1 MSRQRFRV
9 YYEDTDAG
17 GVVFYAN
24 YLKFIERGRTE
35 YLRELGFEQSIQT
48 KEKNLVF
55 VVRSLSADY
64 LSPAFLDDMIEVQ
77 TSIKLIKNASLIFAQ
92 KILNLE
98 KNTVL
103 FNAEVKVVSVLKNNL
118 KPCAFPQEI
127 LENLMEENSLS
138 IVSLIF
144 NAGLVVQLVM
154 IILVLMSIYSW
165 TVIMSKKKILM
176 DASNDIEIFHE
187 EFERNDKLAAL
198 YKNLPPLASDWTAM
212 EDIFGSGYKE
222 FTHTKSTTNQSLI
235 MNSERAYRSMNTSA
249 SNEIDRLDSSL
260 SILAMIAS
268 SSPYIG
274 LFGTVWGIMH
284 SFIGLA
290 SVKQATI
297 AVVAPGIAEAL
308 IATAF
313 GLFAAIP
320 ATIAY
325 NRLVSQVEEIGNK
338 YTAFVEE
345 IFVIL
350 QRQK

>member
-1 MSRQRFRV
+1 
-9 YYEDTDAG
+9 
-17 GVVFYAN
+17 
-24 YLKFIERGRTE
+24 
-35 YLRELGFEQSIQT
+35 
-48 KEKNLVF
+48 
-55 VVRSLSADY
+55 
-64 LSPAFLDDMIEVQ
+64 
-77 TSIKLIKNASLIFAQ
+77 
-92 KILNLE
+92 
-98 KNTVL
+98 
-103 FNAEVKVVSVLKNNL
+103 
-118 KPCAFPQEI
+118 
-127 LENLMEENSLS
+127 MEENSLS
-138 IVSLIF
+138 IVGLIF

-176 DASNDIEIFHE
+176 DASSDIDTFHE
-187 EFERNDKLAAL
+187 EFERNDKLDKL
-198 YKNLPPLASDWTAM
+198 YKNLPPLASDWSAM
-212 EDIFGSGYKE
+212 EDLFGSGYKE
-222 FTHTKSTTNQSLI
+222 FTHTKSTSNQSLI
-235 MNSERAYRSMNTSA
+235 MNSERAYRAMNTSA

-325 NRLVSQVEEIGNK
+325 NRLVSQVEDIGNR

>member
-1 MSRQRFRV
+1 
-9 YYEDTDAG
+9 
-17 GVVFYAN
+17 
-24 YLKFIERGRTE
+24 
-35 YLRELGFEQSIQT
+35 
-48 KEKNLVF
+48 
-55 VVRSLSADY
+55 
-64 LSPAFLDDMIEVQ
+64 
-77 TSIKLIKNASLIFAQ
+77 
-92 KILNLE
+92 
-98 KNTVL
+98 
-103 FNAEVKVVSVLKNNL
+103 
-118 KPCAFPQEI
+118 
-127 LENLMEENSLS
+127 MEENSLS
-138 IVSLIF
+138 IVNLIF
-144 NAGLVVQLVM
+144 SAGLIVQLVM

-176 DASNDIEIFHE
+176 DASNDIETFHE
-187 EFERNDKLAAL
+187 EFERNEKLSEL
-198 YKNLPPLASDWTAM
+198 YKNLPKLASDWSAM

-222 FTHTKSTTNQSLI
+222 FTHTKSTSNQSLI

-297 AVVAPGIAEAL
+297 AIVAPGIAEAL

-350 QRQK
+350 QRQ

>member
-1 MSRQRFRV
+1 
-9 YYEDTDAG
+9 
-17 GVVFYAN
+17 
-24 YLKFIERGRTE
+24 
-35 YLRELGFEQSIQT
+35 
-48 KEKNLVF
+48 
-55 VVRSLSADY
+55 
-64 LSPAFLDDMIEVQ
+64 
-77 TSIKLIKNASLIFAQ
+77 
-92 KILNLE
+92 
-98 KNTVL
+98 
-103 FNAEVKVVSVLKNNL
+103 
-118 KPCAFPQEI
+118 
-127 LENLMEENSLS
+127 MEENSLS
-138 IVSLIF
+138 IVGLIF

-165 TVIMSKKKILM
+165 TVIMSKKKILI
-176 DASNDIEIFHE
+176 DAASDIDNFHE
-187 EFERNDKLAAL
+187 EFERNDKLDKL
-198 YKNLPPLASDWTAM
+198 YKNLPPLASDWSAM

-222 FTHTKSTTNQSLI
+222 FTHTKSTSNQSLI
-235 MNSERAYRSMNTSA
+235 MNSERAYRAMNTSA

-325 NRLVSQVEEIGNK
+325 NRLVSQVEDIGNR

>member
-1 MSRQRFRV
+1 
-9 YYEDTDAG
+9 
-17 GVVFYAN
+17 
-24 YLKFIERGRTE
+24 
-35 YLRELGFEQSIQT
+35 
-48 KEKNLVF
+48 
-55 VVRSLSADY
+55 
-64 LSPAFLDDMIEVQ
+64 
-77 TSIKLIKNASLIFAQ
+77 
-92 KILNLE
+92 
-98 KNTVL
+98 
-103 FNAEVKVVSVLKNNL
+103 
-118 KPCAFPQEI
+118 
-127 LENLMEENSLS
+127 MEENSLS

-176 DASNDIEIFHE
+176 DASNDIETFHE
-187 EFERNDKLAAL
+187 EFERNEKLPDL
-198 YKNLPPLASDWTAM
+198 YKNLPKLASDWSAM

-222 FTHTKSTTNQSLI
+222 STSNQSLI
-235 MNSERAYRSMNTSA
+235 MNSERAYRAMNTSA

>member
-1 MSRQRFRV
+1 
-9 YYEDTDAG
+9 
-17 GVVFYAN
+17 
-24 YLKFIERGRTE
+24 
-35 YLRELGFEQSIQT
+35 
-48 KEKNLVF
+48 
-55 VVRSLSADY
+55 
-64 LSPAFLDDMIEVQ
+64 
-77 TSIKLIKNASLIFAQ
+77 
-92 KILNLE
+92 
-98 KNTVL
+98 
-103 FNAEVKVVSVLKNNL
+103 
-118 KPCAFPQEI
+118 
-127 LENLMEENSLS
+127 MEENSLS
-138 IVSLIF
+138 IVGLIF

-165 TVIMSKKKILM
+165 TGIMSKKKILM
-176 DASNDIEIFHE
+176 DASSDIDTFHE
-187 EFERNDKLAAL
+187 EFERNDKLDKL
-198 YKNLPPLASDWTAM
+198 YKNLPPLASDWSAM

-222 FTHTKSTTNQSLI
+222 FTHTKSTSNQSLI
-235 MNSERAYRSMNTSA
+235 MNSERAYRAMNTSA

-325 NRLVSQVEEIGNK
+325 NRLVSQVEDIGNR

>member
-1 MSRQRFRV
+1 
-9 YYEDTDAG
+9 
-17 GVVFYAN
+17 
-24 YLKFIERGRTE
+24 
-35 YLRELGFEQSIQT
+35 
-48 KEKNLVF
+48 
-55 VVRSLSADY
+55 
-64 LSPAFLDDMIEVQ
+64 
-77 TSIKLIKNASLIFAQ
+77 
-92 KILNLE
+92 
-98 KNTVL
+98 
-103 FNAEVKVVSVLKNNL
+103 
-118 KPCAFPQEI
+118 
-127 LENLMEENSLS
+127 MEENSLS
-138 IVSLIF
+138 IVGLIF

-176 DASNDIEIFHE
+176 DASSDIDTFHE
-187 EFERNDKLAAL
+187 EFERNDKLDKL
-198 YKNLPPLASDWTAM
+198 YKNLPPLASDWSAM

-222 FTHTKSTTNQSLI
+222 FTHTKSTSNQSLI
-235 MNSERAYRSMNTSA
+235 MNSERAYRAMNTSA

-325 NRLVSQVEEIGNK
+325 NRRVSQVEDIGNR
-338 YTAFVEE
+338 YTACVEE

>member
-1 MSRQRFRV
+1 
-9 YYEDTDAG
+9 
-17 GVVFYAN
+17 
-24 YLKFIERGRTE
+24 
-35 YLRELGFEQSIQT
+35 
-48 KEKNLVF
+48 
-55 VVRSLSADY
+55 
-64 LSPAFLDDMIEVQ
+64 
-77 TSIKLIKNASLIFAQ
+77 
-92 KILNLE
+92 
-98 KNTVL
+98 
-103 FNAEVKVVSVLKNNL
+103 
-118 KPCAFPQEI
+118 
-127 LENLMEENSLS
+127 MEENSLS

-144 NAGLVVQLVM
+144 SAGLVVQLVM

-176 DASNDIEIFHE
+176 DASNDIETFHE
-187 EFERNDKLAAL
+187 EFERNEKLTDL
-198 YKNLPPLASDWTAM
+198 YKNLPPLASDWSAM
-212 EDIFGSGYKE
+212 QDIFGSGYKE
-222 FTHTKSTTNQSLI
+222 FTHSKSTSTQSLI
-235 MNSERAYRSMNTSA
+235 MNSERAYRAMNTSA

-325 NRLVSQVEEIGNK
+325 NRLVSQVEDIGNR

>member
-1 MSRQRFRV
+1 
-9 YYEDTDAG
+9 
-17 GVVFYAN
+17 
-24 YLKFIERGRTE
+24 
-35 YLRELGFEQSIQT
+35 
-48 KEKNLVF
+48 
-55 VVRSLSADY
+55 
-64 LSPAFLDDMIEVQ
+64 
-77 TSIKLIKNASLIFAQ
+77 
-92 KILNLE
+92 
-98 KNTVL
+98 
-103 FNAEVKVVSVLKNNL
+103 
-118 KPCAFPQEI
+118 
-127 LENLMEENSLS
+127 MEENSLS
-138 IVSLIF
+138 IVNLIF
-144 NAGLVVQLVM
+144 SAGLVVQLVM

-176 DASNDIEIFHE
+176 DASNDIETFHE
-187 EFERNDKLAAL
+187 EFERNEKLSDL
-198 YKNLPPLASDWTAM
+198 YKNLPKLASDWSAM

-222 FTHTKSTTNQSLI
+222 FTHSKSTSNQSLI

-297 AVVAPGIAEAL
+297 AIVAPGIAEAL

>member
-1 MSRQRFRV
+1 
-9 YYEDTDAG
+9 
-17 GVVFYAN
+17 
-24 YLKFIERGRTE
+24 
-35 YLRELGFEQSIQT
+35 
-48 KEKNLVF
+48 
-55 VVRSLSADY
+55 
-64 LSPAFLDDMIEVQ
+64 
-77 TSIKLIKNASLIFAQ
+77 
-92 KILNLE
+92 
-98 KNTVL
+98 
-103 FNAEVKVVSVLKNNL
+103 
-118 KPCAFPQEI
+118 
-127 LENLMEENSLS
+127 MEENSLS
-138 IVSLIF
+138 IVGLIF
-144 NAGLVVQLVM
+144 NTGLVVQLVM

-176 DASNDIEIFHE
+176 DASSDIDTFHE
-187 EFERNDKLAAL
+187 EFERNDKLDKL
-198 YKNLPPLASDWTAM
+198 YKNLPPLASDWSAM

-222 FTHTKSTTNQSLI
+222 FTHTKSTSNQSLI
-235 MNSERAYRSMNTSA
+235 MNSERAYRAMNTSA

-325 NRLVSQVEEIGNK
+325 NRLVSQVEDIGNR

>member
-1 MSRQRFRV
+1 
-9 YYEDTDAG
+9 
-17 GVVFYAN
+17 
-24 YLKFIERGRTE
+24 
-35 YLRELGFEQSIQT
+35 
-48 KEKNLVF
+48 
-55 VVRSLSADY
+55 
-64 LSPAFLDDMIEVQ
+64 
-77 TSIKLIKNASLIFAQ
+77 
-92 KILNLE
+92 
-98 KNTVL
+98 
-103 FNAEVKVVSVLKNNL
+103 
-118 KPCAFPQEI
+118 
-127 LENLMEENSLS
+127 MEENSLS
-138 IVSLIF
+138 IVNLIF
-144 NAGLVVQLVM
+144 SAGLVVQLVM

-176 DASNDIEIFHE
+176 DASNDIETFHE
-187 EFERNDKLAAL
+187 EFERNEKLSEL
-198 YKNLPPLASDWTAM
+198 YKNLPKLASDWSAM

-222 FTHTKSTTNQSLI
+222 FTHTKSTSNQSLI

-325 NRLVSQVEEIGNK
+325 NRLVSQVEDIGNR

>member
-1 MSRQRFRV
+1 
-9 YYEDTDAG
+9 
-17 GVVFYAN
+17 
-24 YLKFIERGRTE
+24 
-35 YLRELGFEQSIQT
+35 
-48 KEKNLVF
+48 
-55 VVRSLSADY
+55 
-64 LSPAFLDDMIEVQ
+64 
-77 TSIKLIKNASLIFAQ
+77 
-92 KILNLE
+92 
-98 KNTVL
+98 
-103 FNAEVKVVSVLKNNL
+103 
-118 KPCAFPQEI
+118 
-127 LENLMEENSLS
+127 MEENSLS

-144 NAGLVVQLVM
+144 SAGLVVQLVM

-176 DASNDIEIFHE
+176 DASNDIETFHE
-187 EFERNDKLAAL
+187 EFERNEKLTDL
-198 YKNLPPLASDWTAM
+198 YKNLPPLASDWSAM

-222 FTHTKSTTNQSLI
+222 FTHSKSTSTQSLI
-235 MNSERAYRSMNTSA
+235 MNSERAYRAMNTSA

-325 NRLVSQVEEIGNK
+325 NRLVSQVEDIGNR
-338 YTAFVEE
+338 YTGFVEE

>member
-1 MSRQRFRV
+1 
-9 YYEDTDAG
+9 
-17 GVVFYAN
+17 
-24 YLKFIERGRTE
+24 
-35 YLRELGFEQSIQT
+35 
-48 KEKNLVF
+48 
-55 VVRSLSADY
+55 
-64 LSPAFLDDMIEVQ
+64 
-77 TSIKLIKNASLIFAQ
+77 
-92 KILNLE
+92 
-98 KNTVL
+98 
-103 FNAEVKVVSVLKNNL
+103 
-118 KPCAFPQEI
+118 
-127 LENLMEENSLS
+127 MEESSLS
-138 IVSLIF
+138 IVGLIF
-144 NAGLVVQLVM
+144 SAGLVVQLVM
-154 IILVLMSIYSW
+154 VILVLMSIYSW
-165 TVIMSKKKILM
+165 TVIMSKKKILL
-176 DASNDIEIFHE
+176 DASNDVENFHQV
-187 EFERNDKLAAL
+187 FEREEKLSVL
-198 YKNLPPLASDWTAM
+198 YKNLPPLASDRTAM

-222 FTHTKSTTNQSLI
+222 FTHTKSASSQALI

-297 AVVAPGIAEAL
+297 AIVAPGIAEAL

-325 NRLVSQVEEIGNK
+325 NRLVSHVEEIGNK

>member
-1 MSRQRFRV
+1 
-9 YYEDTDAG
+9 
-17 GVVFYAN
+17 
-24 YLKFIERGRTE
+24 
-35 YLRELGFEQSIQT
+35 
-48 KEKNLVF
+48 
-55 VVRSLSADY
+55 
-64 LSPAFLDDMIEVQ
+64 
-77 TSIKLIKNASLIFAQ
+77 
-92 KILNLE
+92 
-98 KNTVL
+98 
-103 FNAEVKVVSVLKNNL
+103 
-118 KPCAFPQEI
+118 
-127 LENLMEENSLS
+127 MEENSLS
-138 IVSLIF
+138 IVGLIF

-165 TVIMSKKKILM
+165 TVIMSKKKILI
-176 DASNDIEIFHE
+176 DAANDIDDFYE
-187 EFERNDKLAAL
+187 EFERNDNLANL
-198 YKNLPPLASDWTAM
+198 YKNLPPLASDWSAM

-222 FTHTKSTTNQSLI
+222 FTHTKSTSNQSLI
-235 MNSERAYRSMNTSA
+235 MNSERAYRAMNTSA

-325 NRLVSQVEEIGNK
+325 NRLVSQVEDIGNR

>member
-1 MSRQRFRV
+1 
-9 YYEDTDAG
+9 
-17 GVVFYAN
+17 
-24 YLKFIERGRTE
+24 
-35 YLRELGFEQSIQT
+35 
-48 KEKNLVF
+48 
-55 VVRSLSADY
+55 
-64 LSPAFLDDMIEVQ
+64 
-77 TSIKLIKNASLIFAQ
+77 
-92 KILNLE
+92 
-98 KNTVL
+98 
-103 FNAEVKVVSVLKNNL
+103 
-118 KPCAFPQEI
+118 
-127 LENLMEENSLS
+127 
-138 IVSLIF
+138 
-144 NAGLVVQLVM
+144 M

-176 DASNDIEIFHE
+176 DASNDIETFHE
-187 EFERNDKLAAL
+187 EFERNEKLSSL
-198 YKNLPPLASDWTAM
+198 YKKLPSLASDWSAM

-222 FTHTKSTTNQSLI
+222 FTHTKSTSNQSLI

-325 NRLVSQVEEIGNK
+325 NRLVSQVEDIGNR